1 MLKSKLFWVFSIVAI
16 FLLGFGASQLISLF
30 LSSKIPSQK
39 SVEITKEA
47 TSTAVLGETKEE
59 RVLVSRVIDGDTVEL
74 EDGRKLRYIGID
86 TPELVHPDK
95 ATECFAKEAME
106 ENKRLVDGKTV
117 RLESDVSETDRYGR
131 LLRYVSVENTMVND
145 TLVRQGFAHASTYPP
160 DVKYSQQ
167 FLEAEKE
174 ARENNRGLWGGCPS
188 NTTPE
193 VRFLQAPGLQPGALE
208 ERDFGAGQSSCV
220 IKGNISSSG
229 EKIYHVPGCGSYE
242 KTSIDESK
250 GEQWFCTEDDAFTA
264 GWRKA
269 KNCP

>member
-1 MLKSKLFWVFSIVAI
+1 MLKSKIFWAFSIVAI
-16 FLLGFGASQLISLF
+16 FLLGFGTSQLINLF

-131 LLRYVSVENTMVND
+131 LLRYVYVENTMVND

-160 DVKYSQQ
+160 DVKYNQQ

-174 ARENNRGLWGGCPS
+174 ARENSRGLWSDC
-188 NTTPE
+188 NTTNITNKPI
-193 VRFLQAPGLQPGALE
+193 PTNTTNE
-208 ERDFGAGQSSCV
+208 ESGNAQCT

-229 EKIYHVPGCGSYE
+229 EKIYHVSGCGSYE